1 MNFKTK
7 LSSLMYPPIALALL
21 AACSSDDVL
30 ENNNE
35 TTTQGQTLTIRAT
48 TGGEDGTRTI
58 YDLGTDGTYEVITS
72 KWDKDKDKVYVF
84 GNSKNT
90 NKGEF
95 KVSTLSTDGL
105 TATLTGTIP
114 EELTNGAWVN
124 AYIANDG
131 VVAVNSDNQL
141 EVDYSEQDGTWQDA
155 VKKSVLYGKT
165 QYSKANNNNI
175 PNLEFKYMTAFFKLT
190 LKFPEISATTTAN
203 LCITG
208 DKLASKSRINTVYNE
223 GGGTNKIVDAGSI
236 NIKSVTINKGKADVY
251 FALYPQTI
259 KNTHIQAELADGSIY
274 TFEVIPASKE
284 VQIKNGYFYQF
295 GREGKKIGNKNDLST
310 ISLKGT
316 GKETD
321 PYLISNV
328 LDLMK
333 LQDMV
338 TSKYYTNIHFKMTSD
353 IAINGE
359 WTPIGDNSHAFCGI
373 FDGDGHSITGNMK
386 FSSVAANGMA
396 GLFGCVGAKGVI
408 KNLTNKAN
416 VTVEKSENLSSFV
429 GGIVGRIRKNVT
441 ILNCANIGNITA
453 NAGVVGGIVG
463 EAYIDLADAA
473 LESRVEACYNTGDIT
488 STQEAPLVN
497 GQKKGSVFAGGV
509 IGHPAVKNTTS
520 KFVIIGCYNKD
531 NTISTPNET
540 TNSCGGGVVGSTN
553 GEQKATDQMLI
564 KACWDSSLLINT
576 KAAGLI
582 ASSASKSLF
591 EMNNCWVNSTVKNIT
606 NGGSTALEEGSN
618 VKAKFVECYNGKNS
632 NQKVGNATLAER
644 IDAMNTAWGS
654 SVYMFDNNGNIIK
667 R

>member
-1 MNFKTK
+1 M
-7 LSSLMYPPIALALL
+7 
-21 AACSSDDVL
+21 
-30 ENNNE
+30 
-35 TTTQGQTLTIRAT
+35 
-48 TGGEDGTRTI
+48 
-58 YDLGTDGTYEVITS
+58 ITS

-190 LKFPEISATTTAN
+190 LKFPEISATTKAN

-208 DKLASKSRINTVYNE
+208 DKLASKSRINTVYNK

-236 NIKSVTINKGKADVY
+236 NIQNVTIQDNGEAVIY

-259 KNTHIQAELADGSIY
+259 KNTHIQAELEDGSIY

-295 GREGKKIGNKNDLST
+295 GRTGTKIGNKNDLST
-310 ISLKGT
+310 ISLKGE
-316 GKETD
+316 GSSDK
-321 PYLISNV
+321 PYLIGNV

-333 LQDMV
+333 LQEMV
-338 TSKYYTNIHFKMTSD
+338 TKKDYTNQYFKMTSD

-359 WTPIGDNSHAFCGI
+359 WTPIGDNEHSFCGI
-373 FDGDGHSITGNMK
+373 FDGDKHSITGNME
-386 FSSVAANGMA
+386 FSSLAANGMA
-396 GLFGCVGAKGVI
+396 GLFGCVGANGVI

-416 VTVEKSENLSSFV
+416 VTVKESANQSSFV

-441 ILNCANIGNITA
+441 ILKCANIGNITA
-453 NAGVVGGIVG
+453 NAGIVGGIVG
-463 EAYIDLADAA
+463 EAYIDTYKPE
-473 LESRVEACYNTGDIT
+473 LETRIEACYNTGDIT
-488 STQEAPLVN
+488 NTTTTVATTYV
-497 GQKKGSVFAGGV
+497 GGV
-509 IGHPAVKNTTS
+509 IAHPNIKTEKGKTS
-520 KFVIIGCYNKD
+520 PVDHFVIIGCYNKD
-531 NTISTPNET
+531 NTIAAKEET
-540 TNSCGGGVVGSTN
+540 KSYGGGVVGCTN
-553 GEQKATDQMLI
+553 GTQTQDNNDLLLI
-564 KACWDSSLLINT
+564 KACWNSAGSIDA
-576 KAAGLI
+576 KYKGLI
-582 ASSASKSLF
+582 ASSAGASGF
-591 EMNNCWVNSTVKNIT
+591 EMNNCWVKGTNLPIT
-606 NGGSTALEEGSN
+606 NGGTN
-618 VKAKFVECYNGKNS
+618 AKFVECYNGKNAK
-632 NQKVGNATLAER
+632 QKVGDAELKDR
-644 IDAMNTAWGS
+644 IEAMNNAWGS
-654 SVYMFDNNGNIIK
+654 TEYMFDNNGNIVK

>member
-95 KVSTLSTDGL
+95 KVSTLSANGL
-105 TATLTGTIP
+105 TATLTGTIS
-114 EELTNGAWVN
+114 EELKDGAWVN

-131 VVAVNSDNQL
+131 VAAVNSDNQL

-165 QYSKANNNNI
+165 KYSKANNNNI

-190 LKFPEISATTTAN
+190 LKFPEISAITTAN

-236 NIKSVTINKGKADVY
+236 NIQNVTINNNGEAVIY

-259 KNTHIQAELADGSIY
+259 KNTHIQAELEDGSIY

-310 ISLKGT
+310 ISLKGK
-316 GKETD
+316 GSSD
-321 PYLISNV
+321 NPYLIGNV

-333 LQDMV
+333 LQEMV
-338 TSKYYTNIHFKMTSD
+338 KTKYYTNIHFKMTSD

-359 WTPIGDNSHAFCGI
+359 WTPIGDNGRSFCGI
-373 FDGDGHSITGNMK
+373 FDGDGHSITGNME
-386 FSSVAANGMA
+386 FSSLAANGMA
-396 GLFGCVGAKGVI
+396 GLFGCVGANGVI

-416 VTVEKSENLSSFV
+416 VTVKKSANLSSFV

-453 NAGVVGGIVG
+453 YAGTVGGIVG
-463 EAYIDLADAA
+463 EAYMDTWDSS
-473 LESRVEACYNTGDIT
+473 LETRIEACYNIGDIT
-488 STQEAPLVN
+488 STYIVPSKVN
-497 GQKKGSVFAGGV
+497 GSVYVGGV
-509 IGHPAVKNTTS
+509 IAHPNIKTDQTTHTTPMD

-531 NTISTPNET
+531 NTIAAKEET
-540 TNSCGGGVVGSTN
+540 KSYGGGVIGCTN
-553 GEQKATDQMLI
+553 GSQTKDYNDLFLV
-564 KACWDSSLLINT
+564 KACWNSSLDIVA
-576 KAAGLI
+576 KSFGLI
-582 ASSASKSLF
+582 ASSSSASGF
-591 EMNNCWVNSTVKNIT
+591 EMNNCWVKGTNLPIT
-606 NGGSTALEEGSN
+606 NGGTN
-618 VKAKFVECYNGKNS
+618 AKFVECYNGKNAK
-632 NQKVGNATLAER
+632 QKAGDAELKDR
-644 IDAMNTAWGS
+644 IEAMNNAWGS
-654 SVYMFDNNGNIIK
+654 TEYMFDNNGNIVK

>member
-1 MNFKTK
+1 
-7 LSSLMYPPIALALL
+7 MYPPIALALL
-21 AACSSDDVL
+21 AACSSNDVL

-35 TTTQGQTLTIRAT
+35 TTTQGQTLTINAT

-95 KVSTLSTDGL
+95 KVSTLSANGL
-105 TATLTGTIP
+105 TATLTGTIS
-114 EELTNGAWVN
+114 EELKDGAWVN

-131 VVAVNSDNQL
+131 VAAVNNDNQL

-165 QYSKANNNNI
+165 KYSKANNNNI

-190 LKFPEISATTTAN
+190 LDFNDNTITDGTTAS

-259 KNTHIQAELADGSIY
+259 KNTHIQAELEDGSIY

-295 GREGKKIGNKNDLST
+295 GRTGTKIGNKTDLST

-316 GKETD
+316 GKDTD

-338 TSKYYTNIHFKMTSD
+338 KTKYYTNIHFKMTSD

-359 WTPIGDNSHAFCGI
+359 WTPIGDNGHAFCGI

-386 FSSVAANGMA
+386 FSSVADNGMA
-396 GLFGCVGAKGVI
+396 GLFGCVGANGVI

-416 VTVEKSENLSSFV
+416 VTVTTSVNQNSFV

-441 ILNCANIGNITA
+441 VLNCANIGNITA
-453 NAGVVGGIVG
+453 NAGIVGGIVG
-463 EAYIDLADAA
+463 EAYIDTYKPE
-473 LESRVEACYNTGDIT
+473 LETRIEACYNTGDIT
-488 STQEAPLVN
+488 NTST
-497 GQKKGSVFAGGV
+497 FAATTFVGGV
-509 IGHPAVKNTTS
+509 IAHPNIKTEKGKTS
-520 KFVIIGCYNKD
+520 PVDNFVIIGCYNKD
-531 NTISTPNET
+531 NTIVAAET
-540 TNSCGGGVVGSTN
+540 TKSCGGGVVGSTN
-553 GEQKATDQMLI
+553 GTQTDNNDLLLI
-564 KACWDSSLLINT
+564 KACWNSSESIDA
-576 KAAGLI
+576 KYKGMI
-582 ASSASKSLF
+582 ASSGSGSGF
-591 EMNNCWVNSTVKNIT
+591 EMNNCWVKGTNLPIT
-606 NGGSTALEEGSN
+606 NGGN
-618 VKAKFVECYNGKNS
+618 NAKFVNCYNGKNA
-632 NQKVGNATLAER
+632 NQKAGDATLAER

-654 SVYMFDNNGNIIK
+654 SVYMFDTNGNIVK
-667 R
+667 RKI

>member
-1 MNFKTK
+1 
-7 LSSLMYPPIALALL
+7 MYPPIALALL

-35 TTTQGQTLTIRAT
+35 PTTQGQTLTINAT
-48 TGGEDGTRTI
+48 NGGEDGTRTI
-58 YDLGTDGTYEVITS
+58 YDLGTDGTFEVITS
-72 KWDKDKDKVYVF
+72 KWDEVNDKVYVF

-95 KVSTLSTDGL
+95 TVSTLSANGL

-114 EELTNGAWVN
+114 EALTDGAWVN

-141 EVDYSEQDGTWQDA
+141 EVDYSEQDGTWQGA

-190 LKFPEISATTTAN
+190 LKFPEISASTTAD

-208 DKLASKSRINTVYNE
+208 DKLASKSRINTVYNK
-223 GGGTNKIVDAGSI
+223 GGGTNKVVEAGSI
-236 NIKSVTINKGKADVY
+236 NIQNVTIQDNGEAVIY

-259 KNTHIQAELADGSIY
+259 KNTQITAELADGSIY

-284 VQIKNGYFYQF
+284 VQIKNGFFYQF
-295 GREGKKIGNKNDLST
+295 GREGKKIGNKNDVSAT
-310 ISLKGT
+310 EDFKGN
-316 GKETD
+316 GKSTD
-321 PYLISNV
+321 PYLIENV

-333 LQDMV
+333 LQKMV
-338 TSKYYTNIHFKMTSD
+338 TSKYYTNVHFKMTSD

-386 FSSVAANGMA
+386 FSSLKDNCMA

-416 VTVEKSENLSSFV
+416 VTVTTSANQNSFV

-441 ILNCANIGNITA
+441 VLNCANIGNITA
-453 NAGVVGGIVG
+453 NAGIVGGIVG
-463 EAYIDLADAA
+463 EAYIDTYKPE
-473 LESRVEACYNTGDIT
+473 LETRIEACYNTGDIT
-488 STQEAPLVN
+488 NTTTTVATTYV
-497 GQKKGSVFAGGV
+497 GGV
-509 IGHPAVKNTTS
+509 IAHPNIKTEKDKTS
-520 KFVIIGCYNKD
+520 PVDHFVIIGCYNKD
-531 NTISTPNET
+531 NTIIAAEKTKSY
-540 TNSCGGGVVGSTN
+540 GGGVVGCTN
-553 GEQKATDQMLI
+553 GTQTQDNNDLLLI
-564 KACWDSSLLINT
+564 KACWSSAGSIDA
-576 KAAGLI
+576 KYKGLI
-582 ASSASKSLF
+582 ASSAGGSGF
-591 EMNNCWVNSTVKNIT
+591 EMNNCWVKGTNLPIT
-606 NGGSTALEEGSN
+606 NGGTN
-618 VKAKFVECYNGKNS
+618 AKFVECYNGKNTK
-632 NQKVGNATLAER
+632 QKVGDAELKDR

-654 SVYMFDNNGNIIK
+654 TEYMFDAKGNIVK

>member
-35 TTTQGQTLTIRAT
+35 PTTQGQTLTINAT

-72 KWDKDKDKVYVF
+72 KWDKDKDEVYVF

-90 NKGEF
+90 NKGKF
-95 KVSTLSTDGL
+95 TISTLSTDGL
-105 TATLTGTIP
+105 TATLTGRIP
-114 EELTNGAWVN
+114 EELTNDAWVN

-190 LKFPEISATTTAN
+190 LKFPEISATTKAN

-208 DKLASKSRINTVYNE
+208 DKLASKSRINTVYNK

-236 NIKSVTINKGKADVY
+236 NIQNVTIKDNGEAVIY

-259 KNTHIQAELADGSIY
+259 KNTHIQAELEDGSIY
-274 TFEVIPASKE
+274 TFEVIPESKE

-310 ISLKGT
+310 ISLKGE
-316 GKETD
+316 GSSDK
-321 PYLISNV
+321 PYFIGNV

-333 LQDMV
+333 LQEMV
-338 TSKYYTNIHFKMTSD
+338 TKKDYTNQYFKMTSD

-359 WTPIGDNSHAFCGI
+359 WTPIGDNGHSFCGI
-373 FDGDGHSITGNMK
+373 FDGDGHSITGNME
-386 FSSVAANGMA
+386 FSSLEANGMA
-396 GLFGCVGAKGVI
+396 GLFGCVGANGVI

-416 VTVEKSENLSSFV
+416 VTVKESADLSSFV

-453 NAGVVGGIVG
+453 NAGIVGGIVG
-463 EAYIDLADAA
+463 EAYIDTYKPE
-473 LESRVEACYNTGDIT
+473 LETRIEACYNTGDIT
-488 STQEAPLVN
+488 NTTTTVATTYV
-497 GQKKGSVFAGGV
+497 GGV
-509 IGHPAVKNTTS
+509 IAHPNIKTEKGKTS
-520 KFVIIGCYNKD
+520 PVDHFVIIGCYNKD
-531 NTISTPNET
+531 NTIAAKEET
-540 TNSCGGGVVGSTN
+540 KSYGGGVVGCTN
-553 GEQKATDQMLI
+553 GTQTQDNNDLLLI
-564 KACWDSSLLINT
+564 KACWNSAGSIDA
-576 KAAGLI
+576 KYKGLI
-582 ASSASKSLF
+582 ASSAGASGF
-591 EMNNCWVNSTVKNIT
+591 EMNNCWVKGTNLPIT
-606 NGGSTALEEGSN
+606 NGGTN
-618 VKAKFVECYNGKNS
+618 AKFVECYNGKNTA
-632 NQKVGNATLAER
+632 QKDGDATLAER

-654 SVYMFDNNGNIIK
+654 TEYMFDNNGNIVK

>member
-1 MNFKTK
+1 M
-7 LSSLMYPPIALALL
+7 
-21 AACSSDDVL
+21 L

-165 QYSKANNNNI
+165 KYSKANNNNI

-190 LKFPEISATTTAN
+190 LDFNDNTITDGTTAS

-295 GREGKKIGNKNDLST
+295 GRTGTKIGNKNDLST

-316 GKETD
+316 GKDTD
-321 PYLISNV
+321 PYLIGNV

-333 LQDMV
+333 LQEMV
-338 TSKYYTNIHFKMTSD
+338 TDKYYTNQYFKMTSD

-553 GEQKATDQMLI
+553 GEQKATDKVLI
-564 KACWDSSLLINT
+564 KACWDSSQSIDT

-582 ASSASKSLF
+582 ASSSSISLF
-591 EMNNCWVNSTVKNIT
+591 EMNNCWVNSISKAIT
-606 NGGSTALEEGSN
+606 NGGNKSPEGTTLKALLTN
-618 VKAKFVECYNGKNS
+618 CYNGRGVKEIVEL
-632 NQKVGNATLAER
+632 KKCIE
-644 IDAMNTAWGS
+644 AMNTAWGS
-654 SVYMFDNNGNIIK
+654 TEYMFDTNGNIVK

>member
-1 MNFKTK
+1 
-7 LSSLMYPPIALALL
+7 MYPPIALALL

-35 TTTQGQTLTIRAT
+35 PTTQGQTLTINAT

-95 KVSTLSTDGL
+95 TISTLSTDGL
-105 TATLTGTIP
+105 TATLTGKIP
-114 EELTNGAWVN
+114 EALTDGAWVN

-190 LKFPEISATTTAN
+190 LKFPEISATTKAN

-208 DKLASKSRINTVYNE
+208 DKLASKSRINTVYNK

-236 NIKSVTINKGKADVY
+236 NIQNVTIKDNGEAVIY

-259 KNTHIQAELADGSIY
+259 KNTNIQAELEDGSIY
-274 TFEVIPASKE
+274 TFEVIPESKE

-310 ISLKGT
+310 ISLKGE
-316 GKETD
+316 GSSDK
-321 PYLISNV
+321 PYLIGNV

-333 LQDMV
+333 LQEMV
-338 TSKYYTNIHFKMTSD
+338 TKTSYTNQYFRMTSD

-359 WTPIGDNSHAFCGI
+359 WTPIGDNEHSFCGI
-373 FDGDGHSITGNMK
+373 FDGYEHSITGNME
-386 FSSVAANGMA
+386 FSSLAANGMA
-396 GLFGCVGAKGVI
+396 GLFGCVGANGVI

-416 VTVEKSENLSSFV
+416 VTVKESANLSSFV

-453 NAGVVGGIVG
+453 NAGIVGGIVG
-463 EAYIDLADAA
+463 EAYIDTYKPE
-473 LESRVEACYNTGDIT
+473 LETRIEACYNTGDIT
-488 STQEAPLVN
+488 NTTTTVATTYV
-497 GQKKGSVFAGGV
+497 GGV
-509 IGHPAVKNTTS
+509 IAHPNIKTEKGKTS
-520 KFVIIGCYNKD
+520 PVDHFVIIGCYNKD
-531 NTISTPNET
+531 NTIAAKEET
-540 TNSCGGGVVGSTN
+540 KSYGGGVVGCTN
-553 GEQKATDQMLI
+553 GTQTQDNNDLLLI
-564 KACWDSSLLINT
+564 KACWNSAGSIDA
-576 KAAGLI
+576 KYKGLI
-582 ASSASKSLF
+582 ASSAGASGF
-591 EMNNCWVNSTVKNIT
+591 EMNNCWVKGTNLPIT
-606 NGGSTALEEGSN
+606 NGGN
-618 VKAKFVECYNGKNS
+618 NAKFIECYNGKNAK
-632 NQKVGNATLAER
+632 QKVGDAELKDR
-644 IDAMNTAWGS
+644 IEAMNNAWGS
-654 SVYMFDNNGNIIK
+654 TEYMFDNNGNIVK

>member
-236 NIKSVTINKGKADVY
+236 NIQNVTIQDNGEAVIY

-338 TSKYYTNIHFKMTSD
+338 KTKYYTNQYFKMTSD

-359 WTPIGDNSHAFCGI
+359 WTPIGDNGRSFCGI
-373 FDGDGHSITGNMK
+373 FDGDGHSITGNME
-386 FSSVAANGMA
+386 FSSIAANGMA
-396 GLFGCVGAKGVI
+396 GLFGCVGANGII

-416 VTVEKSENLSSFV
+416 ITVKKSANLSSFV

-453 NAGVVGGIVG
+453 YAGTVGGIVG
-463 EAYIDLADAA
+463 EAYMDTWDSL
-473 LESRVEACYNTGDIT
+473 LETRIEACYNIGDIT
-488 STQEAPLVN
+488 STYIVPSDVN
-497 GQKKGSVFAGGV
+497 GSVYVGGV
-509 IGHPAVKNTTS
+509 IAHPNIKTDKTTHTTPMD

-531 NTISTPNET
+531 NTIAAKEET
-540 TNSCGGGVVGSTN
+540 KSYGGGVIGCTN
-553 GEQKATDQMLI
+553 GSQTKDYNDLFLV
-564 KACWDSSLLINT
+564 KACWNSSLDIVA
-576 KAAGLI
+576 KSFGLI
-582 ASSASKSLF
+582 ASSSSASGF
-591 EMNNCWVNSTVKNIT
+591 EMNNCWVKGTNLPIT
-606 NGGSTALEEGSN
+606 NGGTNAE
-618 VKAKFVECYNGKNS
+618 FVECYNGKNAK
-632 NQKVGNATLAER
+632 QKAGDAELKER

-654 SVYMFDNNGNIIK
+654 SVYMFDTNGNIVK

>member
-1 MNFKTK
+1 
-7 LSSLMYPPIALALL
+7 MYPPIALALL

-35 TTTQGQTLTIRAT
+35 PTTQGQTLTINAT

-72 KWDKDKDKVYVF
+72 KWDKDKDEVYVF

-90 NKGEF
+90 NKGKF
-95 KVSTLSTDGL
+95 TISTLSTDGL
-105 TATLTGTIP
+105 TATLTGRIP
-114 EELTNGAWVN
+114 EELTNDAWVN

-190 LKFPEISATTTAN
+190 LKFPKISATTKAN

-208 DKLASKSRINTVYNE
+208 DKLASKSRINTVYKE

-236 NIKSVTINKGKADVY
+236 NIQNVTIQDNGEAVIY

-259 KNTHIQAELADGSIY
+259 KNTHIQAELEDGSIY
-274 TFEVIPASKE
+274 TFEVIPESKE

-310 ISLKGT
+310 ISLKGE
-316 GKETD
+316 GSSDK
-321 PYLISNV
+321 PYLIGNV

-333 LQDMV
+333 LQEMV
-338 TSKYYTNIHFKMTSD
+338 TKKNYTNQYFRMTSD

-359 WTPIGDNSHAFCGI
+359 WTPIGDNEHSFCGI
-373 FDGDGHSITGNMK
+373 FDGYEHSITGNME
-386 FSSVAANGMA
+386 FSSLAANGMA
-396 GLFGCVGAKGVI
+396 GLFGCVGANGVI

-416 VTVEKSENLSSFV
+416 VTVKESANQSSFV

-453 NAGVVGGIVG
+453 NAGIVGGVVG
-463 EAYIDLADAA
+463 EAYIDTYKPE
-473 LESRVEACYNTGDIT
+473 LETRIEACYNTGDIT
-488 STQEAPLVN
+488 NTTTTVATTYV
-497 GQKKGSVFAGGV
+497 GGV
-509 IGHPAVKNTTS
+509 IAHPNIKTEKGKTS
-520 KFVIIGCYNKD
+520 PVDHFVIIGCYNKD
-531 NTISTPNET
+531 NTIAAKEET
-540 TNSCGGGVVGSTN
+540 RSYGGGVVGCTN
-553 GEQKATDQMLI
+553 GTQTQDNNDLLLI
-564 KACWDSSLLINT
+564 KACWSSAGSIDA
-576 KAAGLI
+576 KYKGLI
-582 ASSASKSLF
+582 ASSAGASGF
-591 EMNNCWVNSTVKNIT
+591 EMNNCWVKGTNLPIT
-606 NGGSTALEEGSN
+606 NGGTN
-618 VKAKFVECYNGKNS
+618 AKFVECYNGKNAK
-632 NQKVGNATLAER
+632 QKVGDAELKDR
-644 IDAMNTAWGS
+644 IEAMNNAWGS
-654 SVYMFDNNGNIIK
+654 TEYMFDNNGNIVK
-667 R
+667 RQI

>member
-1 MNFKTK
+1 M
-7 LSSLMYPPIALALL
+7 
-21 AACSSDDVL
+21 L

-35 TTTQGQTLTIRAT
+35 TTTQGQTLTINAT

-58 YDLGTDGTYEVITS
+58 YDLGTDGTYDVITS

-114 EELTNGAWVN
+114 EELTNDAWVN

-190 LKFPEISATTTAN
+190 LKFPEISATTKAN

-208 DKLASKSRINTVYNE
+208 DKLASKSRINTVYNK

-236 NIKSVTINKGKADVY
+236 NIQNVTIQDNGEAVIY

-259 KNTHIQAELADGSIY
+259 KNTHIQAELEDGSIY

-310 ISLKGT
+310 LSLKGT
-316 GKETD
+316 GKEND
-321 PYLISNV
+321 PYLIGNV

-333 LQDMV
+333 LQNMV
-338 TSKYYTNIHFKMTSD
+338 KTKYYTNIHFKMTSD

-386 FSSVAANGMA
+386 FSSLEDNCMA

-416 VTVEKSENLSSFV
+416 VTVTTSVNQNSFV

-463 EAYIDLADAA
+463 EAYIDTYKPE
-473 LESRVEACYNTGDIT
+473 LETRIEACYNTGDIT
-488 STQEAPLVN
+488 NTST
-497 GQKKGSVFAGGV
+497 FAATTFVGGV
-509 IGHPAVKNTTS
+509 IAHPNIKS
-520 KFVIIGCYNKD
+520 KDKDTAPVDHFVIIGCYNKD
-531 NTISTPNET
+531 NTIVAAET
-540 TNSCGGGVVGSTN
+540 TKSCGGGVVGSTN
-553 GEQKATDQMLI
+553 GTQTDNNDLLLI
-564 KACWDSSLLINT
+564 KACWNSSESIDA
-576 KAAGLI
+576 KYKGMI
-582 ASSASKSLF
+582 ASSGSGSGF
-591 EMNNCWVNSTVKNIT
+591 EMNNCWVKGTNLPIT
-606 NGGSTALEEGSN
+606 NGGN
-618 VKAKFVECYNGKNS
+618 NAKFIECYNGKNAK
-632 NQKVGNATLAER
+632 QKVGDAELKDR
-644 IDAMNTAWGS
+644 IEAMNNAWGS
-654 SVYMFDNNGNIIK
+654 TEYMFDNNGNIVK

>member
-1 MNFKTK
+1 
-7 LSSLMYPPIALALL
+7 MYPPIALVLL

-35 TTTQGQTLTIRAT
+35 TTTQGQTLTINAT

-58 YDLGTDGTYEVITS
+58 YDLGTDGTYDVITS

-114 EELTNGAWVN
+114 EELTNDAWVN

-190 LKFPEISATTTAN
+190 LKFPEISATTKAN

-208 DKLASKSRINTVYNE
+208 DKLASKSRINTVYNK

-236 NIKSVTINKGKADVY
+236 NIQNVTIQDNGEAVIY

-259 KNTHIQAELADGSIY
+259 KNTNIQAELEDGSIY

-310 ISLKGT
+310 ISLKGE
-316 GKETD
+316 GSSD
-321 PYLISNV
+321 NPYLIGNV

-333 LQDMV
+333 LQEMV
-338 TSKYYTNIHFKMTSD
+338 TKKYYTNQYFKMTSD

-359 WTPIGDNSHAFCGI
+359 WKPIGDNGRSFCGI
-373 FDGDGHSITGNMK
+373 FDGDGHSITGNME
-386 FSSVAANGMA
+386 FSSIAANGMA
-396 GLFGCVGAKGVI
+396 GLFGCVGANGII

-416 VTVEKSENLSSFV
+416 ITVKKSANLSSFV

-453 NAGVVGGIVG
+453 YAGTVGGIVG
-463 EAYIDLADAA
+463 EAYMDTWDSS
-473 LESRVEACYNTGDIT
+473 LETRIEACYNIGDIT
-488 STQEAPLVN
+488 STYIVPSKVN
-497 GQKKGSVFAGGV
+497 GSVYVGGV
-509 IGHPAVKNTTS
+509 IAHPNIKTDKTTHTTPMD

-531 NTISTPNET
+531 NTIAAKEET
-540 TNSCGGGVVGSTN
+540 KSYGGGVIGCTN
-553 GEQKATDQMLI
+553 GSQTKDYNDLFLV
-564 KACWDSSLLINT
+564 KACWNSSLDIVA
-576 KAAGLI
+576 KSFGLI
-582 ASSASKSLF
+582 ASSSSASGF
-591 EMNNCWVNSTVKNIT
+591 EMNNCWVKGTNLPIT
-606 NGGSTALEEGSN
+606 NGGTN
-618 VKAKFVECYNGKNS
+618 AKFVECYNGKNAK
-632 NQKVGNATLAER
+632 QKAGDAELKDR

-654 SVYMFDNNGNIIK
+654 LVYMFDTNGNIVN

>member
-1 MNFKTK
+1 
-7 LSSLMYPPIALALL
+7 MYPPIALALL

-35 TTTQGQTLTIRAT
+35 PTTQGQTLTIRAT

-95 KVSTLSTDGL
+95 KVSTLSANGQ

-114 EELTNGAWVN
+114 EELTNDAWVN

-165 QYSKANNNNI
+165 KYSKANNNNI

-190 LKFPEISATTTAN
+190 LKFPEISATTKAN

-236 NIKSVTINKGKADVY
+236 NIQNVTIQDNGEAVIY

-259 KNTHIQAELADGSIY
+259 KNTNIQAELEDGSIY

-310 ISLKGT
+310 ISLKGE
-316 GKETD
+316 GSSD
-321 PYLISNV
+321 NPYLIGNV

-338 TSKYYTNIHFKMTSD
+338 TSKYYTNKYFKMTSD

-359 WTPIGDNSHAFCGI
+359 WTPIGDNGRSFCGI
-373 FDGDGHSITGNMK
+373 FDGDGHSITGNME
-386 FSSVAANGMA
+386 FSSIAANGMA
-396 GLFGCVGAKGVI
+396 GLFGCVGANGII

-416 VTVEKSENLSSFV
+416 VTVKKSANLSSFV

-453 NAGVVGGIVG
+453 YAGTVGGIVG
-463 EAYIDLADAA
+463 EAYMDTWDSS
-473 LESRVEACYNTGDIT
+473 LETRIEACYNIGDIT
-488 STQEAPLVN
+488 STYIVPSNV
-497 GQKKGSVFAGGV
+497 KSSVYVGGV
-509 IGHPAVKNTTS
+509 IAHPNIKTDKTTHTTPMD

-531 NTISTPNET
+531 NTIAAKEET
-540 TNSCGGGVVGSTN
+540 KSYGGGVIGCTN
-553 GEQKATDQMLI
+553 GSQTKDYNDLFLV
-564 KACWDSSLLINT
+564 KACWNSSLDIVANSF
-576 KAAGLI
+576 GLI
-582 ASSASKSLF
+582 ASSSSASGF
-591 EMNNCWVNSTVKNIT
+591 EMNNCWVKGTNLPIT
-606 NGGSTALEEGSN
+606 NGGTN
-618 VKAKFVECYNGKNS
+618 AKFVECYNGKNAK
-632 NQKVGNATLAER
+632 QKVGDAELKDR
-644 IDAMNTAWGS
+644 IEAMNNAWGS
-654 SVYMFDNNGNIIK
+654 TEYMFDAKGNIVK

>member
-35 TTTQGQTLTIRAT
+35 TTTQGQTLTINAT

-58 YDLGTDGTYEVITS
+58 YDLGTDGTYDVITS

-124 AYIANDG
+124 AYIANNG

-190 LKFPEISATTTAN
+190 LKFPEISSITTAN

-208 DKLASKSRINTVYNE
+208 DKLASKSRINTVYKG

-236 NIKSVTINKGKADVY
+236 NIQNVTIQDNGEAVIY

-259 KNTHIQAELADGSIY
+259 KNTHIQAELEDGSIY
-274 TFEVIPASKE
+274 TFEVIPESKE

-295 GREGKKIGNKNDLST
+295 GREGKKIGKKNDLST
-310 ISLKGT
+310 ISLKGE
-316 GKETD
+316 GSSDK
-321 PYLISNV
+321 PYLIGNV

-333 LQDMV
+333 LQEMV
-338 TSKYYTNIHFKMTSD
+338 TKTSYTNQYFKMTSD

-359 WTPIGDNSHAFCGI
+359 WTPIGDNGHSFCGI
-373 FDGDGHSITGNMK
+373 FDGDGHSITGNME
-386 FSSVAANGMA
+386 FSSLEANGMA
-396 GLFGCVGAKGVI
+396 GLFGCVGANGVI

-416 VTVEKSENLSSFV
+416 VTVKESANLSSFV

-453 NAGVVGGIVG
+453 NAGVVGGVVG
-463 EAYIDLADAA
+463 EAYMDTWNSS
-473 LESRVEACYNTGDIT
+473 LETRIEACYNIGDIT
-488 STQEAPLVN
+488 NTYIVPSDV
-497 GQKKGSVFAGGV
+497 KGSVYVGGV
-509 IGHPAVKNTTS
+509 IAHPNIKTDKTHTTPMD
-520 KFVIIGCYNKD
+520 KFVIVGCYNKD
-531 NTISTPNET
+531 NTIAAKEET
-540 TNSCGGGVVGSTN
+540 KSYGGGVVGCTN
-553 GEQKATDQMLI
+553 GSQTKDYNDLFLV
-564 KACWDSSLLINT
+564 KACWNSSLDIVA
-576 KAAGLI
+576 KYFGLI
-582 ASSASKSLF
+582 ASSSSASGF
-591 EMNNCWVNSTVKNIT
+591 EMNNCWVKGTNLPIT
-606 NGGSTALEEGSN
+606 NGGTN
-618 VKAKFVECYNGKNS
+618 AKFVECYNGKNAK
-632 NQKVGNATLAER
+632 QKVGDAELKDR
-644 IDAMNTAWGS
+644 IEAMNNAWGS
-654 SVYMFDNNGNIIK
+654 TEYMFDNNGNIVK

>member
-35 TTTQGQTLTIRAT
+35 TTTQGQTLTINAT

-95 KVSTLSTDGL
+95 TISTLSTDGL

-114 EELTNGAWVN
+114 EELTNDAWVN

-155 VKKSVLYGKT
+155 VKKSMLYGKT

-190 LKFPEISATTTAN
+190 LKFPEISATTKAN

-208 DKLASKSRINTVYNE
+208 DKLASKSRINTVYNK

-236 NIKSVTINKGKADVY
+236 NIQNVTIQDNGEAVIY

-259 KNTHIQAELADGSIY
+259 KNTNIQAELEDGSIY

-310 ISLKGT
+310 ISLKGE
-316 GKETD
+316 GSSD
-321 PYLISNV
+321 NPYLIGNV

-333 LQDMV
+333 LQEMV
-338 TSKYYTNIHFKMTSD
+338 TKKYYTNQYFKMTSD

-359 WTPIGDNSHAFCGI
+359 WKPIGDNGHAFCGI
-373 FDGDGHSITGNMK
+373 FDGYGHSITGNMK
-386 FSSVAANGMA
+386 FTSLAANGMA
-396 GLFGCVGAKGVI
+396 GLFGCVGANGVI

-416 VTVEKSENLSSFV
+416 VTVTTSANLSSFV

-453 NAGVVGGIVG
+453 NAGVVGGVVG
-463 EAYIDLADAA
+463 EAYVDLADAA

-497 GQKKGSVFAGGV
+497 GKKKGSVFVGGV

-520 KFVIIGCYNKD
+520 KFVIIGCYNKN
-531 NTISTPNET
+531 NTISTPNEKV
-540 TNSCGGGVVGSTN
+540 NSCGGGIAGSTN
-553 GEQKATDQMLI
+553 GEQKATDQVLI
-564 KACWDSSLLINT
+564 KACWDSSQSIDT

-582 ASSASKSLF
+582 ASSSSISLF
-591 EMNNCWVNSTVKNIT
+591 EMNNCWVNSISKAIT
-606 NGGSTALEEGSN
+606 NGGNKSAEGTTLKALLTN
-618 VKAKFVECYNGKNS
+618 CYNGSGVKEKVELKNC
-632 NQKVGNATLAER
+632 
-644 IDAMNTAWGS
+644 IDAMNTVWGS
-654 SVYMFDNNGNIIK
+654 SVYMFDTNGNIVK

>member
-1 MNFKTK
+1 M
-7 LSSLMYPPIALALL
+7 

-35 TTTQGQTLTIRAT
+35 TTTQGQTLTINAT

-72 KWDKDKDKVYVF
+72 KWDKDKDEVYVF

-90 NKGEF
+90 NKGKF
-95 KVSTLSTDGL
+95 TISTLSTDGL

-114 EELTNGAWVN
+114 EELTNDAWVN

-190 LKFPEISATTTAN
+190 LKFPEISATTKAN

-208 DKLASKSRINTVYNE
+208 DKLASKSRINTVYNK

-236 NIKSVTINKGKADVY
+236 NIQNVTIQDNGEAVIY

-259 KNTHIQAELADGSIY
+259 KNTHIQAELEDGSIY
-274 TFEVIPASKE
+274 TFEVIPESKE

-310 ISLKGT
+310 ISLKGE
-316 GKETD
+316 GSSDK
-321 PYLISNV
+321 PYLIGNV

-333 LQDMV
+333 LQEMV
-338 TSKYYTNIHFKMTSD
+338 TKKDYTNQYFRMTSD

-359 WTPIGDNSHAFCGI
+359 WTPIGDNGHSFCGI
-373 FDGDGHSITGNMK
+373 FDGNGHSITGNME
-386 FSSVAANGMA
+386 FSSLAANGMA
-396 GLFGCVGAKGVI
+396 GLFGCVGANGVI

-416 VTVEKSENLSSFV
+416 VTVKESANLSSFV

-453 NAGVVGGIVG
+453 YAGTVGGIVG
-463 EAYIDLADAA
+463 EAYMDTWNSS
-473 LESRVEACYNTGDIT
+473 LETRIEACYNIGDIT
-488 STQEAPLVN
+488 NTYIVPSDV
-497 GQKKGSVFAGGV
+497 KGSVYVGGV
-509 IGHPAVKNTTS
+509 IAHPNIKTDKTHTTPMD
-520 KFVIIGCYNKD
+520 KFVIVGCYNKD
-531 NTISTPNET
+531 NTIAAKEET
-540 TNSCGGGVVGSTN
+540 KSYGGGVVGCTN
-553 GEQKATDQMLI
+553 GSQTKDYNDLFLV
-564 KACWDSSLLINT
+564 KACWNSSLDIVA
-576 KAAGLI
+576 KSFGLI
-582 ASSASKSLF
+582 ASSSSASGF
-591 EMNNCWVNSTVKNIT
+591 EMNNCWVKGTNLPIT
-606 NGGSTALEEGSN
+606 NGGTN
-618 VKAKFVECYNGKNS
+618 AKFVECYNGKNTA
-632 NQKVGNATLAER
+632 QKDGDATLADR
-644 IDAMNTAWGS
+644 IEAMNYAWGS
-654 SVYMFDNNGNIIK
+654 TEYMFDNNGNIVKI
-667 R
+667 

>member
-21 AACSSDDVL
+21 AACSSNDVL

-35 TTTQGQTLTIRAT
+35 TTTQGQTLTINAT

-175 PNLEFKYMTAFFKLT
+175 PNLEFKYITAFFKLT
-190 LKFPEISATTTAN
+190 LKFPEISATTKAN

-236 NIKSVTINKGKADVY
+236 NIQNVTINNNGEAVIY

-259 KNTHIQAELADGSIY
+259 KNTHIQAELEDGSIY

-310 ISLKGT
+310 LSLKGT

-338 TSKYYTNIHFKMTSD
+338 KTKYYTNIHFKMTSD

-359 WTPIGDNSHAFCGI
+359 WTPIGDNGHAFCGI

-386 FSSVAANGMA
+386 FTSIAANGMA
-396 GLFGCVGAKGVI
+396 GLFGCVGANGVI

-416 VTVEKSENLSSFV
+416 VTVTTSANLSSFV

-453 NAGVVGGIVG
+453 NAGVVGGVVG
-463 EAYIDLADAA
+463 EAYMDTWNSS
-473 LESRVEACYNTGDIT
+473 LETRIEACYNIGDIT
-488 STQEAPLVN
+488 NTYIVPSDV
-497 GQKKGSVFAGGV
+497 KGSVYVGGV
-509 IGHPAVKNTTS
+509 IAHPNIKTDKTHTTPMD
-520 KFVIIGCYNKD
+520 KFVIVGCYNKD
-531 NTISTPNET
+531 NTIAAKEET
-540 TNSCGGGVVGSTN
+540 KSYGGGVVGCTN
-553 GEQKATDQMLI
+553 GTQTKDYNDLFLV
-564 KACWDSSLLINT
+564 KACWNSSLDIVA
-576 KAAGLI
+576 KSFGLI
-582 ASSASKSLF
+582 ASSASASGF
-591 EMNNCWVNSTVKNIT
+591 EMNNCWVKGTNLPIT
-606 NGGSTALEEGSN
+606 NGGTN
-618 VKAKFVECYNGKNS
+618 AKFVECYNGKNAK
-632 NQKVGNATLAER
+632 QKVGDAELKDR
-644 IDAMNTAWGS
+644 IEAMNNAWGS
-654 SVYMFDNNGNIIK
+654 TEYMFDAKGNIVK

>member
-1 MNFKTK
+1 
-7 LSSLMYPPIALALL
+7 MYAPLALALL

-35 TTTQGQTLTIRAT
+35 PTTQGQTLTINAT
-48 TGGEDGTRTI
+48 NGGEDGTRTI
-58 YDLGTDGTYEVITS
+58 YDLGTDGTFEVITS
-72 KWDKDKDKVYVF
+72 KWDEVNDKVYVF

-95 KVSTLSTDGL
+95 TVSTLSANGL

-114 EELTNGAWVN
+114 EALTDGAWVN

-141 EVDYSEQDGTWQDA
+141 EVDYSEQDGTWQGA

-190 LKFPEISATTTAN
+190 LKFPEISASTTAD

-208 DKLASKSRINTVYNE
+208 DKLASKSRINTVYNK
-223 GGGTNKIVDAGSI
+223 GGGTNKVVEAGSI
-236 NIKSVTINKGKADVY
+236 NIQNVTIQDNGEAVIY

-259 KNTHIQAELADGSIY
+259 KNTHIQAELEDGSIY
-274 TFEVIPASKE
+274 TFEVIPESKE
-284 VQIKNGYFYQF
+284 VQIKNGFFYQF
-295 GREGKKIGNKNDLST
+295 GREGKKIGNKNDVSAT
-310 ISLKGT
+310 EDFKGK
-316 GKETD
+316 GKSTD
-321 PYLISNV
+321 PYLIENV

-333 LQDMV
+333 LQKMV
-338 TSKYYTNIHFKMTSD
+338 TKKYYTNVHFKMTSD

-359 WTPIGDNSHAFCGI
+359 WTPIGDNGHSFCGI

-386 FSSVAANGMA
+386 FSSLKDNCMA
-396 GLFGCVGAKGVI
+396 GLFGCVGANGVI

-416 VTVEKSENLSSFV
+416 VTVTTSVNQNSFV

-463 EAYIDLADAA
+463 EAYIDTYKPE
-473 LESRVEACYNTGDIT
+473 LETRIEACYNTGDIT
-488 STQEAPLVN
+488 NTTTTVATTYV
-497 GQKKGSVFAGGV
+497 GGV
-509 IGHPAVKNTTS
+509 IAHPNIKTEKGKTLPVDH
-520 KFVIIGCYNKD
+520 FVIIGCYNKD
-531 NTISTPNET
+531 NTIIAAEKTKSY
-540 TNSCGGGVVGSTN
+540 GGGVVGCTN
-553 GEQKATDQMLI
+553 GTQTQDNNDLLLI
-564 KACWDSSLLINT
+564 KACWSS
-576 KAAGLI
+576 AGSIDAKYKGSI
-582 ASSASKSLF
+582 ASSAGGSGF
-591 EMNNCWVNSTVKNIT
+591 EMNNCWVKGTNLPIT
-606 NGGSTALEEGSN
+606 NGGTN
-618 VKAKFVECYNGKNS
+618 AKFIECYNGKNTK
-632 NQKVGNATLAER
+632 QKVGDAELKDR

-654 SVYMFDNNGNIIK
+654 TEYMFDTNGNIVK

>member
-35 TTTQGQTLTIRAT
+35 PTTQGQTLTINAT

-72 KWDKDKDKVYVF
+72 KWDKDKDEVYVF

-90 NKGEF
+90 NKGKF
-95 KVSTLSTDGL
+95 TISTLSTDGL
-105 TATLTGTIP
+105 TATLTGRIP
-114 EELTNGAWVN
+114 EELTDDAWVN

-190 LKFPEISATTTAN
+190 LKFPEISATTKAN
-203 LCITG
+203 LCLTG
-208 DKLASKSRINTVYNE
+208 DKLASKSRINTVYNK

-236 NIKSVTINKGKADVY
+236 NIQNVTIQDNGEAVIY

-259 KNTHIQAELADGSIY
+259 KNTNIQAELEDGSIY
-274 TFEVIPASKE
+274 TFEVIPESKE

-310 ISLKGT
+310 ISLKGE
-316 GKETD
+316 GSSD
-321 PYLISNV
+321 NPYLIGNV

-333 LQDMV
+333 LQEMV
-338 TSKYYTNIHFKMTSD
+338 TKTSYTNQYFKMTSD

-359 WTPIGDNSHAFCGI
+359 WTPIGDNEHSFCGI
-373 FDGDGHSITGNMK
+373 FDGDDLSITGIME
-386 FSSVAANGMA
+386 FSSLAANGMA
-396 GLFGCVGAKGVI
+396 GLFGCVGANGVI

-416 VTVEKSENLSSFV
+416 VTVKESANLSSFV

-441 ILNCANIGNITA
+441 IFNCANIGNITA
-453 NAGVVGGIVG
+453 NAGIVGGIVG
-463 EAYIDLADAA
+463 EAYIDTYKPE
-473 LESRVEACYNTGDIT
+473 LETRIEACYNTGDIT
-488 STQEAPLVN
+488 NTTTTVATTYV
-497 GQKKGSVFAGGV
+497 GGV
-509 IGHPAVKNTTS
+509 IAHPNIKTEKGKTS
-520 KFVIIGCYNKD
+520 PVDHFVIIGCYNKD
-531 NTISTPNET
+531 NTIAAKEET
-540 TNSCGGGVVGSTN
+540 KSYGGGVVGCTN
-553 GEQKATDQMLI
+553 GTQTQDNNDLLLI
-564 KACWDSSLLINT
+564 KACWNSAGSIDA
-576 KAAGLI
+576 KYKGLI
-582 ASSASKSLF
+582 ASSAGASGF
-591 EMNNCWVNSTVKNIT
+591 EMNNCWVKGTNLPIT
-606 NGGSTALEEGSN
+606 NGGTN
-618 VKAKFVECYNGKNS
+618 AKFVECYNGKNAK
-632 NQKVGNATLAER
+632 QKVGDAELKDR
-644 IDAMNTAWGS
+644 IEAMNNAWGS
-654 SVYMFDNNGNIIK
+654 TEYMFDNNGNIVK